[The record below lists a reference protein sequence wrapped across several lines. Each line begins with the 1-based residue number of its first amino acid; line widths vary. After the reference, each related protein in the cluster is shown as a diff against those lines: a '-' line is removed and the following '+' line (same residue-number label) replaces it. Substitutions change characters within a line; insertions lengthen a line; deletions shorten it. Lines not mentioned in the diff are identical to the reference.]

1 MRKADKAKE
10 VNGIVTTAQKSAGI
24 ASGIV
29 LSALGPVYVSYQGS
43 LYGFMSLAQ
52 LGSDGY
58 AGTAAV
64 PVPSTSGL
72 NIQPYSGS

>member
-1 MRKADKAKE
+1 M
-10 VNGIVTTAQKSAGI
+10 
-24 ASGIV
+24 
-29 LSALGPVYVSYQGS
+29 LSALGPVHVSYEGS